1 MKILLVEDDE
11 ATVNLLQLALTQ
23 QQYTIDVA
31 LDGKAGWQL
40 AESINYDLIL
50 LDVMLPKL
58 DGISFC
64 RRLRAQHKNVAVLMM
79 TARDTVSDRVLGLDA
94 GADDYLVKPFK
105 LEELAAR
112 VRSLLRRGKDTVV
125 SSLEWGDIHIDAIG
139 GEAHYR
145 DRPLQLSRKEHDI
158 LELLVRHPKQVFS
171 RTKILDL
178 LWPLDSAPG
187 EDTVKAHI
195 KGLRNKLKAVD
206 ASPDLIE
213 ALYGQGYRLNSA
225 MLNELRKAPILP
237 QVVWTEETRVP
248 AEQRV
253 MAKVAQ
259 IWQSTKFHSIGHVT
273 MLEHTTSLLSAGNL
287 SDELAQMAAQ
297 AAHKLVGSL
306 GMFGFQDGSQL
317 ARQVEALFQT
327 TTRLEQGQI
336 SQLNA
341 LVFELRQVVENAS
354 VPSSPSTLPSTNQLS
369 NELSKDEQLP
379 LLLIVDSDR
388 KFADRI
394 VSEANLRGYRS
405 EVAETPLE
413 AMELIAGELPSCAIA
428 ELFFPDTDQNSWQLL
443 SKLASAPAPIPTLVL
458 TTSDSFLNRLE
469 VVRRSKGIF
478 LQKPSRPSV
487 VIDSVTQL
495 LQSDRRK
502 GIKILAVDDDPQ
514 VLQLLHTLL
523 EPHRIELIPLE
534 DPSQFWSVLEETTP
548 DMTILDVNMPHI
560 SGIELCQI
568 IRSDPSW
575 NLMPVIFLTTHSDDA
590 TLQKLF
596 AAGADD
602 WISKPPTESML
613 TTRIFNRL
621 ERTYRLRLQAETDPL
636 TGVAN
641 RHKSSDEIKR
651 LIGLA
656 KRYDQQLCLGI
667 LDLDKLKL
675 INEKYGKD
683 CGDKV
688 LHKIGALF
696 HQQFRSEDVVSYW
709 GAGEFVVGMYG
720 INKIDCVERLAEIL
734 ETIRQVEFSDEKGH
748 NFHISFSAG
757 VAQYAID
764 GNDLEVLYK
773 AAHLVLQ
780 QAKSTG
786 RDRILSVGWQPP
798 DPDHHFNADVV
809 LVSDEAIVPYQIL
822 RDLGTRGYHTLW
834 LSDYAAAVEKLCD
847 YSLRPKAIIL
857 GEATSE
863 LNHLELLKRLKRK
876 KVLQHIRVILLTED
890 SSEAEQAMELGAFD
904 YVVQPWTVS
913 VLLQRLRRALKT

>member
-11 ATVNLLQLALTQ
+11 ATVKLLQLALTQ

-31 LDGKAGWQL
+31 FDGKAGWQL
-40 AESINYDLIL
+40 AESIDYDLIL

-64 RRLRAQHKNVAVLMM
+64 RRLRAQQKNVAVLMM

-125 SSLEWGDIHIDAIG
+125 SQLEWGDIRIDAIG
-139 GEAHYR
+139 GEAYHR
-145 DRPLQLSRKEHDI
+145 DRPLQLSRREHDI
-158 LELLVRHPKQVFS
+158 LELFIRHPKQVFS
-171 RTKILDL
+171 RAKILDL
-178 LWPLDSAPG
+178 LWPLDSAPA

-213 ALYGQGYRLNSA
+213 AVYGQGYRLNPTMLKESA
-225 MLNELRKAPILP
+225 KASLSPRANG
-237 QVVWTEETRVP
+237 TEQRREP

-253 MAKVAQ
+253 LAKVAQ

-287 SDELAQMAAQ
+287 SDELARMAAQ

-306 GMFGFQDGSQL
+306 GMFGFQDGSIL
-317 ARQVEALFQT
+317 ARRVEELFQT
-327 TTRLEQGQI
+327 PQALEQEQI

-341 LVFELRQVVENAS
+341 LILELRQVVETAT
-354 VPSSPSTLPSTNQLS
+354 VPSSPSTLPSSTQLP
-369 NELSKDEQLP
+369 KDEQLP
-379 LLLIVDSDR
+379 LLLIVDADR
-388 KFADRI
+388 KFADRLAL
-394 VSEANLRGYRS
+394 EAIARGYRC
-405 EVAETPLE
+405 EIAPTPVA
-413 AMELIAGELPSCAIA
+413 AMELIAREYPACAIA
-428 ELFFPDTDQNSWQLL
+428 ELNFPDTDENSWQLL
-443 SKLASAPAPIPTLVL
+443 SDLASAPSPIPTLVL
-458 TTSDSFLNRLE
+458 TASDSFSNRLQ
-469 VVRRSKGIF
+469 VIRCSGGIF
-478 LQKPSRPSV
+478 LQKPSHPSV
-487 VIDSVTQL
+487 VMDSVTQL

-502 GIKILAVDDDPQ
+502 VVKILAVDDDPQ
-514 VLQLLHTLL
+514 VLKLLHTQL
-523 EPHRIELIPLE
+523 EPHGIELISLD
-534 DPSQFWSVLEETTP
+534 DPSQFWSVLEETMP
-548 DMTILDVNMPHI
+548 DMTILDVTMPDI

-575 NLMPVIFLTTHSDDA
+575 NLMPVIFLTAHSDDA
-590 TLQKLF
+590 TLQTLF
-596 AAGADD
+596 AVGADD

-613 TTRIFNRL
+613 VTRIFKRL
-621 ERTYRLRLQAETDPL
+621 ERTNRLRLQAEIDPL

-641 RHKSSDEIKR
+641 RRKSSDEIKR

-656 KRYDQQLCLGI
+656 KRYDQQLCLSI
-667 LDLDKLKL
+667 LDLDKLKQ
-675 INEKYGKD
+675 INGLYGKD

-688 LHKIGALF
+688 LHQIGTLF
-696 HQQFRSEDVVSYW
+696 YQQFRSEDVVACW
-709 GAGEFVVGMYG
+709 GGGEFVVGMYG
-720 INKIDCVERLAEIL
+720 INKVDCVERLAEIL
-734 ETIRQVEFSDEKGH
+734 ENIRQVEFSDEKGCS
-748 NFHISFSAG
+748 FHVSFSGG
-757 VAQYAID
+757 VAQYPID
-764 GNDLEVLYK
+764 GGDLDSLYK
-773 AAHLVLQ
+773 VANAVLQ

-786 RDRILSVGWQPP
+786 RDRILPVGWQPP
-798 DPDHHFNADVV
+798 NSELQFNADVV

-822 RDLGTRGYHTLW
+822 RDLGTRGYHTVW
-834 LSDYAAAVEKLCD
+834 LSDYHAAVEKLCES
-847 YSLRPKAIIL
+847 SLRPKAIIL
-857 GEATSE
+857 GEAPSE

-876 KVLQHIRVILLTED
+876 KVLQHIRVILLTNN
-890 SSEAEQAMELGAFD
+890 SREAEQALELGAFD

>member
-40 AESINYDLIL
+40 AESIDYDLIL

-125 SSLEWGDIHIDAIG
+125 STLEWGDIRIDAIG
-139 GEAHYR
+139 GDAYHR
-145 DRPLQLSRKEHDI
+145 DRPLQLSRREHDI

-171 RTKILDL
+171 RAKILDL
-178 LWPLDSAPG
+178 LWSLDSAPG

-213 ALYGQGYRLNSA
+213 AVYGQGYRLNPA
-225 MLNELRKAPILP
+225 MLNESAKAAQPP
-237 QVVWTEETRVP
+237 RVTGTEAQGEP

-273 MLEHTTSLLSAGNL
+273 MLEHTISSLPNGEL
-287 SDELAQMAAQ
+287 SDELARMAAQ

-317 ARQVEALFQT
+317 ARQVETLFQT
-327 TTRLEQGQI
+327 TLPLKQEQI
-336 SQLNA
+336 SQLKA
-341 LVFELRQVVENAS
+341 LILELRQVVENAS
-354 VPSSPSTLPSTNQLS
+354 VPSSPSTQTSTTQLP
-369 NELSKDEQLP
+369 KDDQLP
-379 LLLIVDSDR
+379 LLLIVEADR
-388 KFADRI
+388 KFADRLAA
-394 VSEANLRGYRS
+394 EATTRGYRS
-405 EVAETPLE
+405 EIAPTPLAARE
-413 AMELIAGELPSCAIA
+413 QIAREWPACAIA
-428 ELFFPDTDQNSWQLL
+428 ELNFPGTDENSWQLL
-443 SKLASAPAPIPTLVL
+443 SELAAAPSPVPTLVL
-458 TTSDSFLNRLE
+458 TTSDSFSDRLE
-469 VVRRSKGIF
+469 VARRSSGIF
-478 LQKPSRPSV
+478 LQKPSLPSIV
-487 VIDSVTQL
+487 MDSVTQL
-495 LQSDRRK
+495 LKSDRRK
-502 GIKILAVDDDPQ
+502 AVKILAVDDDPQ
-514 VLQLLHTLL
+514 VLKLLHAQL
-523 EPHRIELIPLE
+523 EPHGIELISLD
-534 DPSQFWSVLEETTP
+534 DPSRFWSVLEETMP
-548 DMTILDVNMPHI
+548 DMTILDVAMPDI

-575 NLMPVIFLTTHSDDA
+575 NLMPVVFLTAHSDDA

-596 AAGADD
+596 AVGADD

-613 TTRIFNRL
+613 VTRIFNRL
-621 ERTYRLRLQAETDPL
+621 ERTHRLRQQAETDPL

-641 RHKSSDEIKR
+641 RRKSSDEIKR

-656 KRYDQQLCLGI
+656 KRYDQQFCLGI

-688 LHKIGALF
+688 LNKIGALF
-696 HQQFRSEDVVSYW
+696 YQQFRSEDVVACW
-709 GAGEFVVGMYG
+709 GGGEFIIGMYG
-720 INKIDCVERLAEIL
+720 INKFDCVERLAEAL
-734 ETIRQVEFSDEKGH
+734 ESLRKVEFSDEKGGI
-748 NFHISFSAG
+748 FRVTFSAG
-757 VAQYAID
+757 VAQYPID
-764 GNDLEVLYK
+764 GSDLDALYK
-773 AAHLVLQ
+773 AANVVLQ

-786 RDRILSVGWQPP
+786 RDRILPVGWQPP
-798 DPDHHFNADVV
+798 NPEHQFNADVV

-834 LSDYAAAVEKLCD
+834 LSDYHSAVERLCES
-847 YSLRPKAIIL
+847 SLRPRAIIL
-857 GEATSE
+857 GEAPSE

-876 KVLQHIRVILLTED
+876 KVLQHIRVILLTNN
-890 SSEAEQAMELGAFD
+890 SSEAEQAMDLGAFD